1 MMECVGG
8 SMENE
13 SSSARGLTVSVV
25 PATGAKAK
33 TQMCVRA
40 SVTAASTPVQPSAS
54 AFCFSVVIMA
64 GAKSTAWIFGLAP
77 ADKSD
82 SISPVIKP
90 GMHALSRTTEFE
102 VRGGASFSP
111 SLEISFLKLLTL
123 M

>member
-1 MMECVGG
+1 MECGGG
-8 SMENE
+8 SMENV
-13 SSSARGLTVSVV
+13 SASARDLTVSIV

-33 TQMCVRA
+33 TQMCVHA

-54 AFCFSVVIMA
+54 AFCFNVVIMA
-64 GAKSTAWIFGLAP
+64 GAMSTAWIFGLAP

-82 SISPVIKP
+82 SISSVMKP
-90 GMHALSRTTEFE
+90 GMHALATTTEFE

-123 M
+123 L